1 MTQIADLL
9 QMRRFTSG
17 RAAFA
22 AKLVRDLARARKEE
36 DIEEDSQEVIDSAQ
50 TALGKR
56 REWAKGLAEASGAR
70 GGGKALELD
79 NRLDRLVSAIYNNA
93 HGFVRSLEPDAPE
106 AKQANE
112 LLSNL
117 FPRGVAD
124 ITNKAFEDEA
134 AAVQLLLKDLRG
146 RFAPHSRA
154 LGLTAL
160 VTQLAQV
167 HDAFSSALGQTAPT
181 RVSHDEVTA
190 TENATQELLAG
201 LIVSISAKHRGT
213 DPTVVARRTEL
224 LAPILD
230 QDERILDSLRRRRP
244 VSDVNPETGQEVDD
258 PPPEQ

>member
-1 MTQIADLL
+1 MTQVADLL

-22 AKLVRDLARARKEE
+22 AKSVRDLAKKGQEA
-36 DIEEDSQEVIDSAQ
+36 DIEKDAQAVIDSAQ
-50 TALGKR
+50 TALGMR

-70 GGGKALELD
+70 GGGKAIELD
-79 NRLDRLVSAIYNNA
+79 NRLDRLVSAIYNNT
-93 HGFVRSLEPDAPE
+93 HGFVRSLSADAPE

-124 ITNKAFEDEA
+124 ITNKAFEDES
-134 AAVQLLLKDLRG
+134 AAVQLLLQDLRG
-146 RFAPHSRA
+146 RFAPHAQA
-154 LGLTAL
+154 LGLTPL
-160 VTQLAQV
+160 ITQLAQV
-167 HDAFSSALGQTAPT
+167 HDAFSSALAQETPA

-190 TENATQELLAG
+190 AENTTQELLAG
-201 LIVSISAKHRGT
+201 LIISISAKHRGS
-213 DPTVVARRTEL
+213 DPKVVARRTEL

-244 VSDVNPETGQEVDD
+244 VSDVDPDTGREVDD
-258 PPPEQ
+258 PPSDQ